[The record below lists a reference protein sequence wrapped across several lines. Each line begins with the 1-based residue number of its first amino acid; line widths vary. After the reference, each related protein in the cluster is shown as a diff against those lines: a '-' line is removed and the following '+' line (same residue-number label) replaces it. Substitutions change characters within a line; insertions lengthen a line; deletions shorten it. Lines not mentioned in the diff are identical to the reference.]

1 MGVAVTVRYGSRGIA
16 GVPKEQVF
24 PWDEDCGGTVRFDED
39 AIRLSGKRRMSVVG
53 DVLTMGLAQ
62 PLLKR
67 AFAKGVEVEIPMPQ
81 VERLTFLRSRSPL
94 GVDIVRFRL
103 FQRLPDG
110 TPSVHVFV
118 VGLNGMK
125 KAPTLDEVV
134 AWMQAVVPAAVV
146 SQEGAQAAPAAVAPA
161 PATPP
166 QPASPQRVPAPPAPA
181 QVPTPPDWYPD
192 PTGRHQLRYWGGAAW
207 TDSVADNGNQSTD
220 LMPT

>member
-1 MGVAVTVRYGSRGIA
+1 
-16 GVPKEQVF
+16 VPKEQVF

-39 AIRLSGKRRMSVVG
+39 AIRLIGKRRMSVVG

-67 AFAKGVEVEIPMPQ
+67 AFAKDVTVEIPIPQ

-118 VGLNGMK
+118 VGLTGMK
-125 KAPTLDEVV
+125 KAPTLDQVV
-134 AWMQAVVPAAVV
+134 AGMQAVVPAAVV
-146 SQEGAQAAPAAVAPA
+146 TAEGVQPAPA
-161 PATPP
+161 PAVPLTQPAPPQPVPAPP
-166 QPASPQRVPAPPAPA
+166 QPAAA
-181 QVPTPPDWYPD
+181 QPPTPPDWYPD
-192 PTGRHQLRYWGGAAW
+192 PTGRHQLRYWGGVAW
-207 TDSVADNGNQSTD
+207 TESVADNGAQSTD
-220 LMPT
+220 PMPTQSR